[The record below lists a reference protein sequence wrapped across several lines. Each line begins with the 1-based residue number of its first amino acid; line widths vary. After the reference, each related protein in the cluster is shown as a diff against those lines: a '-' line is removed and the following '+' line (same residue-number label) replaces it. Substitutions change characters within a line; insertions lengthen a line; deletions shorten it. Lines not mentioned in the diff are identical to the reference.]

1 MIEQV
6 ENFLQ
11 ISDSLDT
18 GGQPSA
24 EQLRAVR
31 DAGCQTVI
39 NLAMPDS
46 PQALPGEAEL
56 VAGLGMVYESIPVV
70 WTDPKLSDL
79 EAFFEAMARH
89 QGKRVF
95 IHCIK
100 NYRVSCFVFL
110 YRVIRLG
117 VPARTASR
125 AMHRVWTPDP
135 TWRRFI
141 GEALDRYPTQV

>member
-1 MIEQV
+1 MLEQI
-6 ENFLQ
+6 ENFLK
-11 ISDSLDT
+11 ISDHLAT
-18 GGQPSA
+18 GGQPTA

-31 DAGCQTVI
+31 EAGYQVVV

-70 WTDPKLSDL
+70 WDDPRLADL
-79 EAFFEAMARH
+79 EAFFQTMARH
-89 QGKRVF
+89 QGKKVF
-95 IHCIK
+95 VHCIK
-100 NYRVSCFVFL
+100 NYRVACFVFL

-117 VPARTASR
+117 VPARSASR
-125 AMHRVWTPDP
+125 AMQRIWLPNP

-141 GEALDRYPTQV
+141 GEALARYPVEA

>member
-1 MIEQV
+1 MIEQI

-11 ISDSLDT
+11 ISDHLAT
-18 GGQPSA
+18 GGQPTA

-31 DAGCQTVI
+31 DAGYEVVI

-56 VAGLGMVYESIPVV
+56 VAGLGLVYESIPVA
-70 WTDPKLSDL
+70 WDDPRLADL
-79 EAFFEAMARH
+79 EAFWAATARY
-89 QGKRVF
+89 QGKKIFV
-95 IHCIK
+95 HCIK
-100 NYRVSCFVFL
+100 NYRVACFVFL
-110 YRVIRLG
+110 YRVIRLD

-125 AMHRVWTPDP
+125 AMQRVWIPNP

-141 GEALDRYPTQV
+141 GEALAHYQVEA